1 MAVCNIFNSLSK
13 NTGTFL
19 TFSQYAESMTDTTK
33 KVVPSKFVAINI
45 NNAKID
51 LSNSSI
57 PKTLQDYY
65 ENGVAVIKNKGE
77 WKYKYSKDLF
87 WRTMFDHFIENE
99 DIKYIGDI
107 NIQSYEEY
115 GGTGYSEIYCYVPNE
130 AGELECELVPNSTT
144 KTIDTRNKGAHL
156 EGYENQI
163 DTWYNIEQNI
173 DYKVT
178 NENSTD
184 DIDGVTNNWYDN
196 LKGIYKNTD
205 DAYYT
210 FNTIVVLYDVV
221 DIQNNEII
229 RNNLPMGI
237 YFTGSYD
244 EPAQELTNYV
254 TKYISSPEIYG
265 QGTSYGLRICTKHIT
280 GSVSSIIN
288 EPIIN
293 EHQISN
299 DTKSELCYALTQ
311 MSQSQTK
318 MDEVIDHTYNCVQN
332 YKDLAAVFKNSKTNV
347 PYIKLINGKEYW
359 FVNGRRVGTATI
371 DDGELEHVCGINI
384 DVKIYDKNNS
394 EIKVVSIEDLFK
406 ADQKIYIKWTI
417 KNGDV
422 LLQHNE
428 INNIKLTLPNE
439 DQEKL
444 SKTSEG
450 QYEYT
455 IQQYGSKSEQTEQNK
470 NTLYHQIKE
479 NFIITVTLADR
490 QEVSKDFGYI
500 ITFPSYIG
508 LIRDDVPWGNYL
520 MNINNEVYKGKL
532 NELLTTKDYWGAEP
546 TKLLLEN
553 QVCTYN
559 YTNKGYEVSYTDN
572 AAQPQNTNAPYHVC
586 YIYPAIKPNN
596 IDNIKNGLSNITEYK
611 LLTSI
616 KDSKDLEY
624 INDFTKVTPEY
635 IGDETGSLYPYIIGR
650 FGNEYGS
657 SVVLYNVYIDEIP
670 AFVNNYTLTFK

>member
-45 NNAKID
+45 NNSNAKID

-87 WRTMFDHFIENE
+87 WRTMFDHFITND

-130 AGELECELVPNSTT
+130 AGDVEYELVPDSTT
-144 KTIDTRNKGAHL
+144 KTIDTRNKGAQL
-156 EGYENQI
+156 EGYEDQVG
-163 DTWYNIEQNI
+163 TWYDLEHKIE
-173 DYKVT
+173 YKVT
-178 NENSTD
+178 DEESAV

-221 DIQNNEII
+221 DIQNNKII
-229 RNNLPMGI
+229 LNNLPMGI
-237 YFTGSYD
+237 YFTGLYD
-244 EPAQELTNYV
+244 ETTQELTNYV
-254 TKYISSPEIYG
+254 TKYISSQEIYG
-265 QGTSYGLRICTKHIT
+265 QGTSYGLRLCTKHIT
-280 GSVSSIIN
+280 GSTSSA
-288 EPIIN
+288 IN

-311 MSQSQTK
+311 MSQSQSK
-318 MDEVIDHTYNCVQN
+318 MDEVINHTYNCVQN
-332 YKDLAAVFKNSKTNV
+332 YKDLATVFKNSKTNV
-347 PYIKLINGKEYW
+347 PYIKLIDGKEYW
-359 FVNGRRVGTATI
+359 FVNGRRVGMATI
-371 DDGELEHVCGINI
+371 DDGELEHVCGVNM
-384 DVKIYDKNNS
+384 DVKIYNSDGS
-394 EIKVVSIEDLFK
+394 EIKVISIEDLLQ
-406 ADQKIYIKWTI
+406 ASQKIYIKWTI
-417 KNGDV
+417 KNGDII
-422 LLQHNE
+422 LQNNE
-428 INNIKLTLPNE
+428 INNIKLTLPNGSQKSL
-439 DQEKL
+439 DKSSQ
-444 SKTSEG
+444 G
-450 QYEYT
+450 QYDHT
-455 IQQYGSKSEQTEQNK
+455 IQKYGSS
-470 NTLYHQIKE
+470 TLYHQIKE
-479 NFIITVTLADR
+479 NFTITVTLADG
-490 QEVSKDFGYI
+490 QELSKEFGYL

-508 LIRDDVPWGNYL
+508 LIKDDMPWSDYL
-520 MNINNEVYKGKL
+520 MRTGDNNNIGSSQIL
-532 NELLTTKDYWGAEP
+532 NTLLTSEYWSAEP

-553 QVCTYN
+553 QACTYN
-559 YTNKGYEVSYTDN
+559 YTNEGYEVSYTDSIG
-572 AAQPQNTNAPYHVC
+572 QPQTTNAPYHVC

-635 IGDETGSLYPYIIGR
+635 IGDKTGLLYPYIIGR
-650 FGNEYGS
+650 FGNS
-657 SVVLYNVYIDEIP
+657 SVLYHVYIDEIP